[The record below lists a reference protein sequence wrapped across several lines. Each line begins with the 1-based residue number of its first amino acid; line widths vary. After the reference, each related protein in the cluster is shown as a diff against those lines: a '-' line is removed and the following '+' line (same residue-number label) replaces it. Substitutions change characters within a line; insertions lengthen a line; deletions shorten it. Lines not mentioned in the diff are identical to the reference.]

1 MPEALSPVLSK
12 EFPVTKAKSATT
24 QATRIDITKA
34 KRKQVSDLLNQLLAD
49 CADLAMR
56 TKHAHW
62 NVTGAHFIGL
72 HKYFDELY
80 EVIGKHSDEI
90 AERAAALGGFVTGRL
105 SDAAKNTRL
114 KEFPVE
120 AREGLQVVCVL
131 ADSVGQFSNAVR
143 EAIDQTEEL
152 EDMVTSDILNGISGS
167 LDKHLWF
174 LEAHLR

>member
-1 MPEALSPVLSK
+1 MSK
-12 EFPVTKAKSATT
+12 TKSSET
-24 QATRIDITKA
+24 QATRIDIAKD

-49 CADLAMR
+49 CSDLAMR

-62 NVTGAHFIGL
+62 NVTGSHFIGL

-80 EVIGKHSDEI
+80 DVISEHSDEI

-114 KEFPVE
+114 KEFPADV
-120 AREGLQVVCVL
+120 REGLEVVRVL

-152 EDMVTSDILNGISGS
+152 EDMVTSDMLNGISGS